1 MSKITGI
8 GGVFFRA
15 NDPIALKRWY
25 TDVLGMDITESV
37 WQQAAGPTVFEP
49 FAADSDYFSSDKQWM
64 INLRVT
70 DLEKFISQLK
80 AKGVEV
86 EVCEEWNS
94 MPEVGKFARVHDP
107 ENNPIELWEPAT

>member
-1 MSKITGI
+1 
-8 GGVFFRA
+8 
-15 NDPIALKRWY
+15 
-25 TDVLGMDITESV
+25 
-37 WQQAAGPTVFEP
+37 
-49 FAADSDYFSSDKQWM
+49 M